1 MGGQIEQMSVRMS
14 ELEIAVH
21 VEREILREEFIRNR
35 QEVSKSEKRSKEMM
49 DEYSAKNL
57 LWITREADER
67 EKWLRGDLEQLRSQ
81 QEQTRGTLDT
91 WIDAML

>member
-21 VEREILREEFIRNR
+21 VEREILREEFIQNR

-49 DEYSAKNL
+49 DEYWVKNL